1 MRDDLPTE
9 FARVVSCSRCTRAH
23 SSKLL
28 RDSSE
33 NVPQPG
39 YVGRCYANTRL
50 LLVGQNPG
58 LCPSR
63 FAERDA
69 EYTRALRAVRDQ
81 PDEPTFEHL
90 RGVLERFVPSWPIH
104 GSYFPLSECGLQLED
119 IAYCNVVRC
128 RTLGNAAPSTTVVA
142 ECVAAHFE
150 RWLDL
155 LAPIAVVFLGTWA
168 FRRGANAAAKR
179 GIASSY
185 VNRDRS
191 LNNELRARNRAEVVA
206 FVRQHLAA
214 A

>member
-1 MRDDLPTE
+1 MEDDLPSV
-9 FARVVSCSRCTRAH
+9 FAQVVGCSRCTQAH

-39 YVGRCYANTRL
+39 YVGRNYANTRL
-50 LLVGQNPG
+50 LLAGQNPG
-58 LCPSR
+58 VCPPR

-81 PDEPTFEHL
+81 PDAPTFEHL
-90 RGVLERFVPSWPIH
+90 REVLERFVPSWPIH
-104 GSYFPLSECGLQLED
+104 GSYFPLAECGLRLDE

-128 RTLGNAAPSTTVVA
+128 RTLENAPPSSRLA
-142 ECVAAHFE
+142 SECVSAHFGP
-150 RWLDL
+150 WLDL
-155 LAPIAVVFLGTWA
+155 LAPIAVVFLGMWA
-168 FRRGANAAAKR
+168 FRNGVAATAQR
-179 GIASSY
+179 GISSSC

-191 LNNELRARNRAEVVA
+191 LTSEQRALNRTEVVA
-206 FVRQHLAA
+206 FVQRHLAA